1 MPDFHPSEAGAER
14 PSLGEEAEK
23 NLLIQTAINSVLRI
37 SLEPVSLDEQLLRIL
52 NHILD
57 LPWLA
62 LEHKGCVFLAD
73 KDLNRLVMRAQ
84 VGMSAGVL
92 STCSEVEFGKCLCGS
107 AFLANRVVFSCGL
120 DARHSILYPG
130 VHPHGHYCVPINSG
144 QERLGLLNLYVR
156 EGHSHSPTEERF
168 LRAVS
173 DVLAGI
179 IERRTVEESALKI
192 SRLPEA
198 LSSNGG
204 HFHGFRVPHGG
215 MMTLK
220 KSEERF
226 DLAVRGTDAGI
237 WDWDLR
243 KNTVYYSP
251 HWKGMLGY
259 EEHEV
264 SGHYTEWE
272 SRLHPEDR
280 TQALAAVRDYLEGR
294 TAAFQSEH
302 RLRHKDG
309 SYRWILSRG
318 VKVCGHDGH
327 PYRMVGSHLD
337 ITEWRRVVQE
347 LKEREACLI
356 AARKIQE
363 HLLPHS
369 RLDAGGISVYG
380 ASFPADFGQ
389 GDYYD
394 YHVGPEGVLTV
405 TVADVCG
412 HGIDAALLMA
422 MLHAWLR
429 SLAELRLDMT
439 EILRR
444 VDAVLLEQAGDAGYV
459 TLLMLRIDPRTRA
472 CSYVNAGHPPGWVL
486 DRSGAVKASLASLS
500 VPLGIDVGDEF
511 PTAGPVLLEPGDVIV
526 LITDGAFEARSADR
540 AQFGRERI
548 LEVVRQRLESPPE
561 EIMKNLRAAIQEFTG
576 TSELL
581 DDVTFVVANVQ

>member
-1 MPDFHPSEAGAER
+1 MPNSHQSEVVPEEPSPDAA
-14 PSLGEEAEK
+14 AEK
-23 NLLIQTAINSVLRI
+23 DLLIQTAINSVLRI
-37 SLEPVSLDEQLLRIL
+37 SLEPLSLEEQLRRIL
-52 NHILD
+52 NLILD

-62 LEHKGCVFLAD
+62 LEHKGCIFLAD
-73 KDLNRLVMRAQ
+73 KELNRLVMRVH
-84 VGMSAGVL
+84 VGMPAGVL
-92 STCSEVEFGKCLCGS
+92 STCSQVEFGKCLCGN
-107 AFLANRVVFSCGL
+107 AFLANRVVFSSGL
-120 DARHSILYPG
+120 DACHSILYEG
-130 VHPHGHYCVPINSG
+130 VQPHGHYCVPINSG
-144 QERLGLLNLYVR
+144 QDRLGLLNLYVR
-156 EGHSHSPTEERF
+156 EGHPRSPTEERF

-179 IERRTVEESALKI
+179 IERRTVEESL
-192 SRLPEA
+192 R
-198 LSSNGG
+198 
-204 HFHGFRVPHGG
+204 R
-215 MMTLK
+215 
-220 KSEERF
+220 SEERF

-243 KNTVYYSP
+243 RNTVYYSP
-251 HWKGMLGY
+251 HWKSILGY

-280 TQALAAVRDYLEGR
+280 KQALAAVRDYLEGR
-294 TAAFQSEH
+294 TATFQSEH

-337 ITEWRRVVQE
+337 ITEWRRVEQE
-347 LKEREACLI
+347 LKEREARLI

-363 HLLPHS
+363 HLLPHA
-369 RLDAGGISVYG
+369 RLDAGGISVHG

-394 YHVGPEGVLTV
+394 YYAGAEEIVNI

-422 MLHAWLR
+422 MLHAWFR
-429 SLAELRLDMT
+429 SLAELRLDMG

-444 VDAVLLEQAGDAGYV
+444 MNAVLLEQGEEGRFV
-459 TLLMLRIDPRTRA
+459 TVLMLRVDLRTRA
-472 CSYVNAGHPPGWVL
+472 LRYVNAGHPPGWVL
-486 DRSGAVKASLASLS
+486 DKSGAVKATLDGDSL
-500 VPLGIDVGDEF
+500 PLAIDAGVEF
-511 PTAGPVLLEPGDVIV
+511 PAGGPVLLEPGDMIV
-526 LITDGAFEARSADR
+526 LITDGAFEAASGKV
-540 AQFGRERI
+540 QFGRERI
-548 LEVVRQRLESPPE
+548 LEVVRRRLDSPAE
-561 EIMKNLRAAIQEFTG
+561 EIVKGLRAAIQEFTG

-581 DDVTFVVANVQ
+581 DDITFVLAKVQ